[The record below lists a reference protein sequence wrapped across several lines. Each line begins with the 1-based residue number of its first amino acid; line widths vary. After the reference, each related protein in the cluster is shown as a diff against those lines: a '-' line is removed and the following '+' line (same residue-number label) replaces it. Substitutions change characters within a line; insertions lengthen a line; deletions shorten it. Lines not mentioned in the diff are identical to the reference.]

1 MIDLDDIATVDPELA
16 DAISENC
23 RRYTQLF
30 AQVIQEM
37 LPELKDK
44 EVKFLFRKKESQF
57 ILRFK
62 IKMFWMFISN
72 IEH

>member
-1 MIDLDDIATVDPELA
+1 LVIDLDDIATVDPELA

-30 AQVIQEM
+30 SQVIQEM

-44 EVKFLFRKKESQF
+44 EVNFVSLKKKHKLNYS
-57 ILRFK
+57 
-62 IKMFWMFISN
+62 
-72 IEH
+72 

>member
-16 DAISENC
+16 DAIGENT

-30 AQVIQEM
+30 AQVVQEL

-44 EVKFLFRKKESQF
+44 EVRFSFL
-57 ILRFK
+57 
-62 IKMFWMFISN
+62 
-72 IEH
+72 

>member
-1 MIDLDDIATVDPELA
+1 VIDLDDIATVDPELA

-44 EVKFLFRKKESQF
+44 EVKFLFLKKKEHIDLFLDS
-57 ILRFK
+57 K
-62 IKMFWMFISN
+62 
-72 IEH
+72 